1 MLWASVVDSLKPRF
15 SEYESVS
22 CPRMAVLPALV
33 TEMSLLVLLVY

>member
-1 MLWASVVDSLKPRF
+1 MLWASVVHSLKPRF

-22 CPRMAVLPALV
+22 CPPTAVLPALV